1 MTQTTRNFTRWLK
14 VRLFIPIGAITIY
27 AFSDQVLAHSGS
39 SNGEGSAEAVT
50 GNREGDTSPAMAAY
64 LDKYGK
70 FQVKAFEN
78 LIFKNRS
85 TEEIQALFGEYLE
98 FNALYLDLTLEE
110 RTMVKRPDFPYVK
123 LEKEGKQY
131 YKRLNELSAEERKSL
146 GC

>member
-1 MTQTTRNFTRWLK
+1 MPITKNFAALLR
-14 VRLFIPIGAITIY
+14 VGLFIPIGAILIY
-27 AFSDQVLAHSGS
+27 AFGDKALADSGS
-39 SNGEGSAEAVT
+39 NNGDSTEAVRGHWEE
-50 GNREGDTSPAMAAY
+50 GNSPAMAAY

-98 FNALYLDLTLEE
+98 FNVLYLDLTIEE
-110 RTMVKRPDFPYVK
+110 RILVKRPDFPYVR
-123 LEKEGKQY
+123 LEKEGRPY
-131 YKRLNELSAEERKSL
+131 YKRLNELNAEERKSI

>member
-1 MTQTTRNFTRWLK
+1 M
-14 VRLFIPIGAITIY
+14 IY
-27 AFSDQVLAHSGS
+27 AFSGKALADSGS
-39 SNGEGSAEAVT
+39 NDGDSTEGVSGYWEG
-50 GNREGDTSPAMAAY
+50 GNSPAMAVY

-98 FNALYLDLTLEE
+98 FNVLYLDLTIEE
-110 RTMVKRPDFPYVK
+110 RMLVKRPDFPYVR
-123 LEKEGKQY
+123 LEKEGRPY
-131 YKRLNELSAEERKSL
+131 YKRLNELNAEERKSI

>member
-1 MTQTTRNFTRWLK
+1 MMQTTKNFPAWLR
-14 VRLFIPIGAITIY
+14 VGLFIPIGAILIY
-27 AFSDQVLAHSGS
+27 ALSDQVAAHTGS
-39 SNGEGSAEAVT
+39 LVEEDSFAAVT
-50 GNREGDTSPAMAAY
+50 GNWEGDNSPGMTAY

-98 FNALYLDLTLEE
+98 FNVLYLDLTIEE
-110 RTMVKRPDFPYVK
+110 RMLIKRPDFPYVR
-123 LEKEGKQY
+123 LEKEGRPY
-131 YKRLNELSAEERKSL
+131 YKRLNELNAEERKSI

>member
-1 MTQTTRNFTRWLK
+1 MKTTKLSAKWLK
-14 VRLFIPIGAITIY
+14 IGALIPIGVLLIF
-27 AFSDQVLAHSGS
+27 AFSDKLLAFEVAGGS
-39 SNGEGSAEAVT
+39 EKPTVELSENLSET
-50 GNREGDTSPAMAAY
+50 KSPAMAAY

-78 LIFKNRS
+78 LMFKNRS

-98 FNALYLDLTLEE
+98 FNVLYLDLTFEE
-110 RTMVKRPDFPYVK
+110 RRMVKRPDFPYVK

-131 YKRLNELSAEERKSL
+131 YKRLNELNDEERKSI